1 MYQLLIQEL
10 IDPSADTTHRSKRY
24 SRLMKEHGINHNGS
38 LTGNGG
44 QATAPKNTQ
53 ATGKKRKLTDRTETL
68 DETDDGSDAD
78 QVKNKSSKK
87 SRKTSALAAVKD
99 EEGLGMSAAGI
110 NDGWVSEEFLAGFLP
125 GPEDTSDGIIKTEEH
140 DDEA

>member
-1 MYQLLIQEL
+1 
-10 IDPSADTTHRSKRY
+10 
-24 SRLMKEHGINHNGS
+24 MKEHGINHNDS

-44 QATAPKNTQ
+44 QAAAPKNTQ
-53 ATGKKRKLTDRTETL
+53 ATGKKTQAELTKKRKLPDLTETL

-110 NDGWVSEEFLAGFLP
+110 NDVWVSEEFLAGFLP